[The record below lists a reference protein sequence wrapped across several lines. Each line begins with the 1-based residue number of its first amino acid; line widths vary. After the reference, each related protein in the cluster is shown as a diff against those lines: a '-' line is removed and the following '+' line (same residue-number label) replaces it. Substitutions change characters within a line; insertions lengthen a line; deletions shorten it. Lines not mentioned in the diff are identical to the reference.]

1 MPQPNI
7 SQQWMLSINLNQPA
21 AIYLFTFDPFD
32 NNRQLQIIAS
42 FMEMDSFRSQVS
54 EEVIWQTRKDSL
66 NRLPKKLIHKTLHCK
81 QSICEFPMYCYFEN

>member
-1 MPQPNI
+1 
-7 SQQWMLSINLNQPA
+7 MLSINLNQPA

-54 EEVIWQTRKDSL
+54 EEVIWQT
-66 NRLPKKLIHKTLHCK
+66 NKKRFLTQAAKEIDPQDFTL
-81 QSICEFPMYCYFEN
+81 